1 MVNKR
6 QFNSLQYIF
15 SYFFLVSVVFLFA
28 FTLLKFPAK
37 AGEGV
42 QKGIEMSVYT
52 LIPSMYPFMFLSCF
66 LVNSS
71 LAEKC
76 GRVFSFFTEKL
87 FRLPG
92 CCGAVIVMSMI
103 GGLPVGAAMTD
114 EMHKKGYIT
123 INQGKRLLLFCI
135 NPGPAF
141 VINTVGYYMAG
152 NRSVG
157 TMLYFSLVISSLTI
171 GLLSRF
177 VIKSEDSFIIKA
189 SESEK
194 ISFQNAVVASV
205 SQSSRSMLNVCSWVV
220 LFSCLCALME
230 LLPVS
235 EGTDM
240 FLTGVMEMTKGCEKS
255 AETMQLPVTA
265 AILGFGGICAHLQIM
280 PAITEMKLPLKYFFC
295 SRIINSG
302 LTVIVF
308 SVLFKNLPLSQ
319 QTVSIG
325 HLPER
330 ISNEISLPVCIGIM
344 FMCMLF
350 LLGENFRIKKKQ

>member
-6 QFNSLQYIF
+6 QLYSLQYIA
-15 SYFFLVSVVFLFA
+15 SYFFIVSLVFLFA

-42 QKGIEMSVYT
+42 QKGIEMSIYT

-66 LVNSS
+66 IVNSS
-71 LAEKC
+71 LSEKG
-76 GRVFSFFTEKL
+76 GRIFSFLTEKI
-87 FRLPG
+87 FSLPG

-103 GGLPVGAAMTD
+103 GGLPVGASMVT
-114 EMHKKGYIT
+114 EMYKKGYIT

-141 VINTVGYYMAG
+141 VINTVGYYMVG
-152 NRSVG
+152 NKSIG
-157 TMLYFSLVISSLTI
+157 IIMYFSLVLSSLTV
-171 GLLSRF
+171 GFLSRF
-177 VIKSEDSFIIKA
+177 VIKSEENFTVRDTSK
-189 SESEK
+189 EK
-194 ISFQNAVVASV
+194 ISFQNAVVTSV
-205 SQSSRSMLNVCSWVV
+205 SQSSHSMLNVCAWVV
-220 LFSCLCALME
+220 LFSCICSLIE

-235 EGTDM
+235 DGTDM
-240 FLTGVMEMTKGCEKS
+240 FFTGVMEMTKGCEKATEAMS
-255 AETMQLPVTA
+255 LPITA

-280 PAITEMKLPLKYFFC
+280 PAVTKMKLPLKYFFC

-302 LTVIVF
+302 LTVIIF

-319 QTVSIG
+319 QTLSIG
-325 HLPER
+325 NLPEQ